1 VIKLK
6 DCRHGYAYEL
16 SSRNLL
22 VGVFNKKTKGF
33 MGIREKFGDHFL
45 FEEFHRDTGA
55 PYGTVTPIKK
65 LKKCPLKDLRDRV
78 DSLCKTCGT
87 PVVFVASHSRTATWQ
102 ACWAHVHNSTC
113 NYIQPDSQRNTKLFK
128 WLKPIEAPFRKAQ
141 NAKWKKTIRGPQGKP
156 L

>member
-1 VIKLK
+1 MIKLK

-33 MGIREKFGDHFL
+33 MGIREKFGDYFL

-55 PYGTVTPIKK
+55 PYGTVTPLKK
-65 LKKCPLKDLRDRV
+65 LKKCPLDDLRSHCDTICGN
-78 DSLCKTCGT
+78 CKGLIEYQKARNGAPWQEFWLHVGKDCGN
-87 PVVFVASHSRTATWQ
+87 V
-102 ACWAHVHNSTC
+102 
-113 NYIQPDSQRNTKLFK
+113 QPWSQKNTKLFK
-128 WLKPIEAPFRKAQ
+128 WLKPIEAPIRKAQ
-141 NAKWKKTIRGPQGKP
+141 NAKWKKTLRGPKGKP